1 MSNETIPRVTKTT
14 VIEMFKLDTYP
25 SSFVLDEDLL
35 VPMSGNCDE
44 SFFAQ
49 HDTTAD
55 GICKLTAPKERL
67 KLKET
72 SAFHLLHENNL

>member
-1 MSNETIPRVTKTT
+1 MSIPRVTKSTD
-14 VIEMFKLDTYP
+14 IKMFKLDTYP
-25 SSFVLDEDLL
+25 SPFVLDEDLL

-55 GICKLTAPKERL
+55 GIRKFTAPKERL
-67 KLKET
+67 KLKKT